1 MAEQHRDSGEQDLV
15 GGRYRLLEVVGRGST
30 AVVHRALD
38 EFLDREVAVKLTQ
51 SGAMDEAEL
60 RRSDMEVKVLARLNH
75 PGLVT
80 LLDAGT
86 DRSPGGSPRV
96 FLVMELVEGADLREH
111 LRQGPL
117 DPSAVAEIGHDL
129 CEALGYIHDRGV
141 VHRDIKPAN
150 VLLLDHPDAA
160 SRFHAKLTDFG
171 IAWAVDSELTLE
183 NAVSGTPAFLSPEQ
197 VRGETVG
204 PASDIYSLGLVL
216 LQCLTGTLAFPGPPL
231 ESAIRRLTLPPPIPD
246 DVDPLWRELLTRM
259 TAMDPAARPNAAEA
273 AAALYRMAAL
283 GTLGGPLPQ
292 PAGAA
297 EELRLAEVRSYAAP
311 GTAQAGSFDRITRL
325 ASRLLGVPMATVS
338 IVDADRIWFLATHG
352 IDADHV
358 ARDPGLCAT
367 AVLQDEL
374 WVLPDASAEPVAAGN
389 PLVCGDLGV
398 RFYAAVPL
406 KTPAGANIGTLSVLD
421 RVPRALSRVHAAAL
435 RDLAGIVM
443 DLLVV
448 RREAHEA
455 SSPAVVP
462 PAVVPAELVSPADP
476 LPRAESAPL
485 VGLPSAS

>member
-1 MAEQHRDSGEQDLV
+1 MAEQRRDCGEQDLV

-51 SGAMDEAEL
+51 SGARDEAEL

-86 DRSPGGSPRV
+86 DRAPVGSPRV
-96 FLVMELVEGADLREH
+96 FLVMELVDGADLRER

-129 CEALGYIHDRGV
+129 CEALAYVHGHGV

-150 VLLLDHPDAA
+150 VMLLDHPDAA
-160 SRFHAKLTDFG
+160 ARFHAKLTDFG

-246 DVDPLWRELLTRM
+246 DVDPLWRELLVRM
-259 TAMDPAARPNAAEA
+259 TAMDPASRPSAAEA

-283 GTLGGPLPQ
+283 GTLRGPLAE

-311 GTAQAGSFDRITRL
+311 GTAESGAFDRIARL
-325 ASRLLGVPMATVS
+325 ASRLLGVPMSTVS
-338 IVDADRIWFLATHG
+338 IVDEDRIWFLATHG

-367 AVLQDEL
+367 AVLQDDL
-374 WVLPDASAEPVAAGN
+374 WVLPDAAADPSAAGN

-421 RVPRALSRVHAAAL
+421 RAPRTLSRVHAAAL
-435 RDLAGIVM
+435 RDLAGVVM

-448 RREAHEA
+448 RREAREA
-455 SSPAVVP
+455 GSPAAAAAAVVLLPEVQVTDPAP
-462 PAVVPAELVSPADP
+462 PAEP
-476 LPRAESAPL
+476 APL
-485 VGLPSAS
+485 VGLPSAG